1 MLRALTLLCCLLIA
15 PRAMAHPHVFVDVG
29 LRFHTDAAGAVN
41 GVEVTWRYDSL
52 FSLLVLSDRG
62 LDMDGDMALTE
73 AERAALL
80 GFDLMDW
87 EDGFDG
93 ALFLRR
99 NEVDVPLGSPQALSL
114 ELRDGHLVTR
124 HLRPLA
130 TPVAPTG
137 LIVRP
142 YDPSYYA
149 ALSLS
154 DHVKAPAGCDVRV
167 IPPDRKAADAQV
179 EALGGFGD
187 EATFEEALVGGY
199 YADTLVLSCA
209 QF

>member
-1 MLRALTLLCCLLIA
+1 
-15 PRAMAHPHVFVDVG
+15 MAVSHPHVFVDVG
-29 LRFHTDAAGAVN
+29 LKFHTDPAGDVN
-41 GVEVTWRYDSL
+41 GVEITWRYDSL

-62 LDMDGDMALTE
+62 LDRDGDMVLTE

-80 GFDLMDW
+80 GFDLTDW
-87 EDGFDG
+87 EEGFDG

-99 NEVDVPLGSPQALSL
+99 GDVDVALGPPEALSV

-124 HLRPLA
+124 HLRPLVA
-130 TPVAPTG
+130 PIAPTG
-137 LIVRP
+137 LVVRP

-154 DHVKAPAGCDVRV
+154 GQVVPPAGCDGRV
-167 IPPDRKAADAQV
+167 IPPDRQAADAQV

-187 EATFEEALVGGY
+187 EAMFDEVLVGGY

-209 QF
+209 RS